1 MRQWRKARREAEEVN
16 LLPVMNLMV
25 TLIPFLLL
33 GAAFYKL
40 GNIPTSI
47 PPNVPAGEAP
57 PQVDKK
63 ITVTCAIAPDKIV
76 LTVSGAVP

>member
-47 PPNVPAGEAP
+47 RRMCRPVRH

-63 ITVTCAIAPDKIV
+63 ITVTCAIAQ
-76 LTVSGAVP
+76 TRSC